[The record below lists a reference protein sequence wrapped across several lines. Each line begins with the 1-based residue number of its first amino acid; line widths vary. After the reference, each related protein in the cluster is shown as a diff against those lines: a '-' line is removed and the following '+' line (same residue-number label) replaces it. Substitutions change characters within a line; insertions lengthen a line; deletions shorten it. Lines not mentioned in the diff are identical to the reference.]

1 MFVISVAI
9 GFEAVDRIPLWFSS
23 IGEDKAAD
31 ISSIFH
37 HFHLR
42 TRGILAVASAY
53 PKPTWLFSYFVVG
66 VLFLTCFER

>member
-53 PKPTWLFSYFVVG
+53 PKPT
-66 VLFLTCFER
+66 